1 MGENHIRWAPMF
13 TEPNAAKRGKKREG
27 RGCLAWQPSK
37 QQGLPHTVE
46 VVHGSGF
53 ISDWR
58 SRGEEKE
65 QGKKGLP
72 VWEGD
77 HNGSVLRGE
86 LISLET

>member
-1 MGENHIRWAPMF
+1 MF

-53 ISDWR
+53 ISDWK

-65 QGKKGLP
+65 QGKRPSCLGGRPQQERLKRRAHFSRNIIG
-72 VWEGD
+72 
-77 HNGSVLRGE
+77 GE
-86 LISLET
+86 SRA